1 MLTGF
6 DAPCLHTLYVDRP
19 LQGALLMQTLARVNR
34 TFRGKDNGLLVGY
47 APLTESLEKALA
59 DYSPTDQGTKP
70 QGRGSDE
77 QVALALELLDSLDAL
92 VPFDWHARLG
102 GDATPRAFLNVTTAA
117 VEALLRP
124 ESRRTTDGEP
134 ATRRTLAVVPDGER
148 APEAEASPLVRYRKL
163 AAQLNRAWSIGGGA
177 ATLAEREVDFRF
189 HSQVRVMLAK
199 LEAATRAA
207 EGRPVPEEIERLL
220 RSLIAET
227 TGSGEVIDI
236 YAAAGIERPD
246 LARLTPESLE
256 KLRQAER
263 PHMAVEALRAALLA
277 DADAVT
283 GGNIARERQF
293 SERLGELMNRYLN
306 SQLTAAEI
314 IEELIRMAQ
323 DIAAEARR
331 GESFDPP
338 LDRRELATYDALSLN
353 ESADALMGQDT
364 LARIARELVEIV
376 RRDVKTDWTVREDV
390 RAKLRASIKRLL
402 VKYDYP
408 PDQQQGAIGR
418 VIEQMELFAA
428 KEAA

>member
-1 MLTGF
+1 
-6 DAPCLHTLYVDRP
+6 
-19 LQGALLMQTLARVNR
+19 
-34 TFRGKDNGLLVGY
+34 
-47 APLTESLEKALA
+47 
-59 DYSPTDQGTKP
+59 
-70 QGRGSDE
+70 
-77 QVALALELLDSLDAL
+77 
-92 VPFDWHARLG
+92 
-102 GDATPRAFLNVTTAA
+102 
-117 VEALLRP
+117 
-124 ESRRTTDGEP
+124 
-134 ATRRTLAVVPDGER
+134 
-148 APEAEASPLVRYRKL
+148 
-163 AAQLNRAWSIGGGA
+163 
-177 ATLAEREVDFRF
+177 
-189 HSQVRVMLAK
+189 
-199 LEAATRAA
+199 
-207 EGRPVPEEIERLL
+207 
-220 RSLIAET
+220 
-227 TGSGEVIDI
+227 
-236 YAAAGIERPD
+236 
-246 LARLTPESLE
+246 
-256 KLRQAER
+256 
-263 PHMAVEALRAALLA
+263 MAVEALRAALLA

-408 PDQQQGAIGR
+408 PCLLYTSR
-418 VIEQMELFAA
+418 CV
-428 KEAA
+428 